1 MITIT
6 QTLSGTYFSAN
17 IPDVAFTITGYR
29 AAVTI
34 TIDGTE
40 IYAENLFPVNGQIAI
55 EELDVLLTP
64 YARQKLKVALSI
76 KIEEKAESNDTPTA
90 SKTLTA

>member
-40 IYAENLFPVNGQIAI
+40 IYAENLFPMNGPQHQ
-55 EELDVLLTP
+55 D
-64 YARQKLKVALSI
+64 
-76 KIEEKAESNDTPTA
+76 
-90 SKTLTA
+90 